1 MPGFKS
7 WLHLP
12 TAVILLLISSCL
24 AASFDPELQQAL
36 VSEPGNPLKAT

>member
-24 AASFDPELQQAL
+24 GASFNPEFQQVL
-36 VSEPGNPLKAT
+36 VSAPGNPLKTT